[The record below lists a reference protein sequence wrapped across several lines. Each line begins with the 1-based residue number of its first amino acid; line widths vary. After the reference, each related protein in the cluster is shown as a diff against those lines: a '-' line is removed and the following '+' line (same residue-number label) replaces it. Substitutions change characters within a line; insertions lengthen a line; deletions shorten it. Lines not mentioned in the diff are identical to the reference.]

1 MFILLIDHSVCYYSQ
16 KQVHYSIRY
25 TKDSGSSLIVL
36 CGCRPSSNHLSP
48 TSQAKH
54 SVHRVLSMKTNS
66 VTKLRKCASKTCA
79 VPVRTWHTAKNELK
93 RMSDW
98 SGSNMITDRQ
108 SEASPSL
115 LRVLVK
121 VMRRT
126 GSGYLQGTKKQF
138 I

>member
-1 MFILLIDHSVCYYSQ
+1 MFILSIDHSVCYYSQ

-25 TKDSGSSLIVL
+25 TKDRGSSLIVL
-36 CGCRPSSNHLSP
+36 CGCRSSSNHLSP

-66 VTKLRKCASKTCA
+66 VTKLGKCASKTCA
-79 VPVRTWHTAKNELK
+79 VPVRTWHTAKHELK
-93 RMSDW
+93 RMSDC

-108 SEASPSL
+108 SEASL
-115 LRVLVK
+115 LRVLFK
-121 VMRRT
+121 VMPRT